1 MRVLTGDLGTMSSF
15 DLNELV
21 NQLGKVAQTDD
32 AGSGVS
38 FAKKSLKLDTEEDAS
53 TIVEAIR
60 ACPNLEYLDLE
71 GNTLGPHAAKA
82 VAEAL
87 EKNGT
92 SLKRALWKDMFTGR
106 LKSEIPKSLEYLGNA
121 LCTAGTRL
129 YELDLSDNAFG
140 PIGIQGL
147 ANFLTSD
154 TCYSLRV
161 LRLNN
166 NGLGISGGKM
176 LAKALSDCYDN
187 SSRAGS
193 PPLALK
199 VFVAGRNRL
208 ENDGA
213 KALASV
219 FQKLT
224 TLEEVVMPQ
233 NGIYHPGITALAN
246 GLSSNPGLRILNLND
261 NTVGLKGAQ
270 AIAKALPNFKNL
282 EQLNLG
288 DCLLKTEGGVILAK
302 ALAVEGNYPF
312 LAELNLSFNEIRT
325 RGAVPIANAMADKER
340 LISLQL
346 DGNAFGKTG
355 RAILRDFLRMS
366 EKIDS
371 LGSLDDDESDDE
383 NETDEDEEEGEDEEQ
398 EEDEGELE
406 DEEDLDEEE
415 EEEEEEDEGDENE
428 NEEVEVGV
436 MEKVEVVL
444 VTDEEQNERKENS
457 GRIANG
463 NVTQLTTVTVKEFLK
478 SPTGEKL
485 LLLEKNAVEEFV
497 NQARHL
503 AENADTSSDLKFI
516 EEFTKIVMKVSAF
529 STSGYVDVRSKA
541 NQLTDALYFKLCSF
555 AVEHD
560 QTSAWNNALLVN
572 LGLIKAEDKKTGKI
586 DWNLEGCFKALETV
600 SQKDYFLQETRN
612 TLKFFLEKPVKT
624 SKTQIGTD
632 SFQDTKDSLRDVL
645 SRIQS
650 ISNNY

>member
-1 MRVLTGDLGTMSSF
+1 MVSALISDNLNGMSLF
-15 DLNELV
+15 DLNEIG
-21 NQLGKVAQTDD
+21 NQLRKVAQSDD
-32 AGSGVS
+32 AGTGVS
-38 FAKKSLKLDTEEDAS
+38 FANKSLKLDTEQDAL

-60 ACPNLEYLDLE
+60 TCPNLEYLDLE

-82 VAEAL
+82 VAKAL
-87 EKNGT
+87 KDNGST
-92 SLKRALWKDMFTGR
+92 LKRALWKDMFTGR

-166 NGLGISGGKM
+166 NGLGICGGEM

-187 SSRAGS
+187 SCRAGS

-233 NGIYHPGITALAN
+233 NGICHPGITALAN

-261 NTVGLKGAQ
+261 NTVGFKGAQ

-288 DCLLKTEGGVILAK
+288 DCLLKTKGSI
-302 ALAVEGNYPF
+302 ALTQALGVEGNYPL
-312 LAELNLSFNEIRT
+312 LAELNLSFNEIRS
-325 RGAVPIANAMADKER
+325 RGAILIANAMADKQQ
-340 LISLQL
+340 LVSLQL
-346 DGNAFGKTG
+346 DGNVFGKTG
-355 RAILRDFLRMS
+355 RAALRDSLRMS
-366 EKIDS
+366 GRIDS
-371 LGSLDDDESDDE
+371 LGTLDEDESGNE
-383 NETDEDEEEGEDEEQ
+383 NETDENEEGLEENEDEEQ
-398 EEDEGELE
+398 EE
-406 DEEDLDEEE
+406 EELDEEE
-415 EEEEEEDEGDENE
+415 DEYEDEDEDENDDVELGVMEEEER
-428 NEEVEVGV
+428 V
-436 MEKVEVVL
+436 VVL
-444 VTDEEQNERKENS
+444 GEERNDRKGNS

-463 NVTQLTTVTVKEFLK
+463 NVTRSATVSVVEFLK

-497 NQARHL
+497 NEAKNL
-503 AENADTSSDLKFI
+503 SKNADASSELRFV

-529 STSGYVDVRSKA
+529 STSGYVDIRTKA
-541 NQLTDALYFKLCSF
+541 NHLTDALYFKLCSF
-555 AVEHD
+555 AVEND
-560 QTSAWNNALLVN
+560 QTSVWNNALLVN
-572 LGLIKAEDKKTGKI
+572 LGLIKAEDKKSGKI
-586 DWNLEGCFKALETV
+586 DWNLEGCFKALEMV
-600 SQKDYFLQETRN
+600 SQKDYFLEETRN
-612 TLKFFLEKPVKT
+612 TLKLFLEKPVKT
-624 SKTQIGTD
+624 SRTKVGID
-632 SFQDTKDSLRDVL
+632 SFQDIKDSLKAVL
-645 SRIQS
+645 SHTQS